1 MGNQIKSTE
10 GWEEGSL
17 ANLLYLNLSE
27 NLLSAM
33 PALAMPAL
41 KKVSLAKNEIEKCEA
56 FTGHEGIE
64 ELDLSGNLLENLAGI
79 GNMPNLKTLNI
90 GKNKIASL
98 EGMAGLPELKTL
110 DLSGNLLEDLAGP
123 WAEAASLTSVNLS
136 GNLLTTPKPFENL
149 RSLPKLRSLSVSE
162 ECGTGEIKKNP
173 VVTEPEQTRLEM
185 LICHWRLDIIDGKDV
200 SDEER
205 KNAQTLNEQRL
216 EEEARKAAQAAE
228 EAAAEAAS

>member
-1 MGNQIKSTE
+1 MGE
-10 GWEEGSL
+10 GTL

-27 NLLSAM
+27 HSLT
-33 PALAMPAL
+33 AMPAL
-41 KKVSLAKNEIEKCEA
+41 KKVNLAKNEIATCEA

-64 ELDLSGNLLENLAGI
+64 ELDLSNNALESLAGI
-79 GNMPNLKTLNI
+79 GNMPNLKSLSL
-90 GKNKIASL
+90 GKNKISSL
-98 EGMAGLPELKTL
+98 EGMAGLPELKSL

-136 GNLLTTPKPFENL
+136 GNLLAAAKPFDNL